1 MEFLRRAV
9 YDLTGTLLALKV
21 CFLKTSRQ
29 FRLKYGRWSRGRKA
43 RTLFGM

>member
-21 CFLKTSRQ
+21 YFLKISRQ
-29 FRLKYGRWSRGRKA
+29 LRLKYGRWSRGRKA
-43 RTLFGM
+43 RASFGM